1 MGIPFY
7 FASLCRKHKNI
18 IRKIKHTETELFA
31 VDFNCFI
38 HRYLDESDPIQS
50 IILAFRKLLLQITA
64 KNIYVAFDGLVPF
77 AKIVQ
82 QRYRRM
88 LIKDKT
94 EFDRNQISPGTP
106 YMKELE
112 KTMRLNFPDIVFS
125 MTDEPGEGE
134 HKIFN
139 YITTEQDIIVY
150 GLDADLILLSL
161 IKSQNVQLLRESD
174 QMGGKE
180 GFSLMNIGALKLL
193 IPLPIDQ
200 YLILSILCWGNDF
213 MPNLG
218 IFSLR
223 EDGYERAINYYTEC
237 GKPDLNTF
245 QGRTVFFEYC
255 SEKEPEIIATL
266 IKRRNNPGEV
276 PVNRKNYGLKILDGV
291 QNMESVVDAYWKTFH
306 WTVYYFMNNEPLN
319 WDWYYPYADAPLIQD
334 LMEYDEYDAPKLGV
348 CSFTI
353 TDQLQFIL
361 PSHSLREA
369 KKKVL
374 NTNEFYSTT
383 RMPWLKRY
391 DWEMKP
397 RVSLCNWKMEL
408 TTVKKLD
415 HCQDGEVLHRNA

>member
-18 IRKIKHTETELFA
+18 IRKIKDTETDLFA

-50 IILAFRKLLLQITA
+50 IIAAFRKLLEQITA
-64 KNIYVAFDGLVPF
+64 KSIYVAFDGLVPF

-88 LIKDKT
+88 IVKEKT

-106 YMKELE
+106 YMKQLE
-112 KTMRLNFPDIVFS
+112 EAMQLNFPDIVFS

-139 YITTEQDIIVY
+139 YVTTQRDIIVY

-161 IKSQNVQLLRESD
+161 IKPQNIQLLRESD

-180 GFSLMNIGALKLL
+180 GFSLMNISMLKSL
-193 IPLPIDQ
+193 IAIPIDQ

-223 EDGYERAINYYTEC
+223 EEGYERAINYYTEC

-245 QGRTVFFEYC
+245 QGRTVFFEHC
-255 SEKEPEIIATL
+255 AAKEANIITTL
-266 IKRRNNPGEV
+266 IKQRNNPGELS
-276 PVNRKNYGLKILDGV
+276 VNRSNYGLKILDGV

-306 WTVYYFMNNEPLN
+306 WTLYYFLNNTPLN
-319 WDWYYPYADAPLIQD
+319 WDWYYPYADAPLIED
-334 LMEYDEYDAPKLGV
+334 LMDYDEYDAPKLGG
-348 CSFTI
+348 CSFNI

-361 PSHSLREA
+361 PSTSLRIA

-374 NTNEFYSTT
+374 NLNEFYTTT
-383 RMPWLKRY
+383 RMPWLKRH

-397 RVSLCNWKMEL
+397 RISLSNWKMEL
-408 TTVKKLD
+408 TTVKKL
-415 HCQDGEVLHRNA
+415 N